1 MDLKNLLIT
10 LASSEGVGYMDTV
23 ADIAAKQLSPFSKVT
38 KTDNCL
44 MAEFGEG
51 DYTIM
56 LEAHMDE
63 VAMIVTEVF
72 DDGFLSVAPVGSI
85 DARLLPAQPVKIYGK
100 QTVSGTFTSVPPHI
114 KNEDSVPSF
123 DTCKIDTGDMAIGEK
138 VSQGDLVLFD
148 APAIELK
155 NNRISSKALDNR
167 AGMAAVIMA
176 AKKIATQNPKSKV
189 VLLFPTGEEL
199 GLRGARV
206 SAYDI
211 PADECIVVDVSFGD
225 CMEVPAS
232 KTAKLGS
239 GAMIGI
245 SPVLDKNIYN
255 KLKRF
260 TSRAEHVDD
269 LVFYHFFHHCARVAK
284 VLTGVK
290 VTGEIVEVFTK
301 CRRERYAQV
310 GVDIDFADSHFSCLT
325 EHIFWDTDCIW
336 HMSAISVN
344 DFDIFLCD

>member
-10 LASSEGVGYMDTV
+10 LASSEGVGYMDAV

-255 KLKRF
+255 KLKRLAKENGIPF
-260 TSRAEHVDD
+260 TLEVMGGATSTDADVITLTRSGIPSGLISIPLRNMHTPAEV
-269 LVFYHFFHHCARVAK
+269 
-284 VLTGVK
+284 
-290 VTGEIVEVFTK
+290 
-301 CRRERYAQV
+301 
-310 GVDIDFADSHFSCLT
+310 VDI
-325 EHIFWDTDCIW
+325 
-336 HMSAISVN
+336 N
-344 DFDIFLCD
+344 DVKAVANLIAAYVEGGGLNG

>member
-85 DARLLPAQPVKIYGK
+85 DARLLPAQPVKIYGE

-255 KLKRF
+255 KLKLLAKENDIPF
-260 TSRAEHVDD
+260 TLEVMGGATSTDADVITLTRSGIPSGLISIPLRNMHTPAEV
-269 LVFYHFFHHCARVAK
+269 
-284 VLTGVK
+284 
-290 VTGEIVEVFTK
+290 
-301 CRRERYAQV
+301 
-310 GVDIDFADSHFSCLT
+310 VDI
-325 EHIFWDTDCIW
+325 
-336 HMSAISVN
+336 N
-344 DFDIFLCD
+344 DVKAVANLIAAYVEGGGLNG

>member
-1 MDLKNLLIT
+1 MDLKNLLIK

-255 KLKRF
+255 KLKRLAKENGIPF
-260 TSRAEHVDD
+260 TLEVMGGATSTDADVITLTRSGIPSGLISIPLRNMHTPAEV
-269 LVFYHFFHHCARVAK
+269 
-284 VLTGVK
+284 
-290 VTGEIVEVFTK
+290 
-301 CRRERYAQV
+301 
-310 GVDIDFADSHFSCLT
+310 VDI
-325 EHIFWDTDCIW
+325 
-336 HMSAISVN
+336 N
-344 DFDIFLCD
+344 DVKAVANLIAAYVEGGGLNG

>member
-10 LASSEGVGYMDTV
+10 LASSEGVGYMDAV

-176 AKKIATQNPKSKV
+176 AKKIATQSPKSKV

-255 KLKRF
+255 KLKRLAKENGIPF
-260 TSRAEHVDD
+260 TLEVMGGATSTDADVITLTRSGIPSGLISIPLRNMHTPAEV
-269 LVFYHFFHHCARVAK
+269 
-284 VLTGVK
+284 
-290 VTGEIVEVFTK
+290 
-301 CRRERYAQV
+301 
-310 GVDIDFADSHFSCLT
+310 VDI
-325 EHIFWDTDCIW
+325 
-336 HMSAISVN
+336 N
-344 DFDIFLCD
+344 DVKAVANLIAAYVEGGGLNG

>member
-1 MDLKNLLIT
+1 MDLKNLLIK

-23 ADIAAKQLSPFSKVT
+23 ADIAVRQLSPFSKVT

-155 NNRISSKALDNR
+155 NNRISGKALDNR

-176 AKKIATQNPKSKV
+176 AKKIATQNPKSNV

-255 KLKRF
+255 KLKRLAKENDIPF
-260 TSRAEHVDD
+260 TLEVMGGATSTDADVITLTRSGIPSGLISIPLRNMHTPAEV
-269 LVFYHFFHHCARVAK
+269 
-284 VLTGVK
+284 
-290 VTGEIVEVFTK
+290 
-301 CRRERYAQV
+301 
-310 GVDIDFADSHFSCLT
+310 VDI
-325 EHIFWDTDCIW
+325 
-336 HMSAISVN
+336 N
-344 DFDIFLCD
+344 DVKAVANLIAAYVEGGGLNG

>member
-1 MDLKNLLIT
+1 MDLKNLLIK

-23 ADIAAKQLSPFSKVT
+23 ADIAVRQLSPFSKVT

-123 DTCKIDTGDMAIGEK
+123 DTCKIDTGDVNIGEK

-148 APAIELK
+148 APAVELK

-176 AKKIATQNPKSKV
+176 AKKIAAQNPKSKL

-206 SAYDI
+206 SAYYI

-255 KLKRF
+255 KLKRLAKENDIPF
-260 TSRAEHVDD
+260 TLEVMGGATSTDADVITLTRSGIPSGLISIPLRNMHTPAEV
-269 LVFYHFFHHCARVAK
+269 
-284 VLTGVK
+284 
-290 VTGEIVEVFTK
+290 
-301 CRRERYAQV
+301 
-310 GVDIDFADSHFSCLT
+310 VDI
-325 EHIFWDTDCIW
+325 
-336 HMSAISVN
+336 N
-344 DFDIFLCD
+344 DVKAVANLIAAYVEGGGLNG

>member
-1 MDLKNLLIT
+1 MDLKNLLID

-255 KLKRF
+255 KLKLLAKENDIPF
-260 TSRAEHVDD
+260 TLEVMGGATSTDADVITLTRSGIPSGLISIPLRNMHTPAEV
-269 LVFYHFFHHCARVAK
+269 
-284 VLTGVK
+284 
-290 VTGEIVEVFTK
+290 
-301 CRRERYAQV
+301 
-310 GVDIDFADSHFSCLT
+310 VDI
-325 EHIFWDTDCIW
+325 
-336 HMSAISVN
+336 N
-344 DFDIFLCD
+344 DVKAVANLIAAYVEGGGLNG

>member
-255 KLKRF
+255 KLKRLAKENGIPF
-260 TSRAEHVDD
+260 TLEVMGGATSTDADVITLTRSGIPSGLISIPLRNMHTPAEV
-269 LVFYHFFHHCARVAK
+269 
-284 VLTGVK
+284 
-290 VTGEIVEVFTK
+290 
-301 CRRERYAQV
+301 
-310 GVDIDFADSHFSCLT
+310 VDI
-325 EHIFWDTDCIW
+325 
-336 HMSAISVN
+336 N
-344 DFDIFLCD
+344 DVKAVANLIAAYVEGGGLNG

>member
-63 VAMIVTEVF
+63 VAMIVAEVF

-148 APAIELK
+148 APSVELK

-176 AKKIATQNPKSKV
+176 AKKIATQSPKSKV

-245 SPVLDKNIYN
+245 SPVLDKNIHN
-255 KLKRF
+255 KLKRLAKENDIPF
-260 TSRAEHVDD
+260 TLEVMGGATSTDADVITLTRSGIPSGLISIPLRNMHTPAEV
-269 LVFYHFFHHCARVAK
+269 
-284 VLTGVK
+284 
-290 VTGEIVEVFTK
+290 
-301 CRRERYAQV
+301 
-310 GVDIDFADSHFSCLT
+310 VDI
-325 EHIFWDTDCIW
+325 
-336 HMSAISVN
+336 N
-344 DFDIFLCD
+344 DVKAVANLIAAYVEGGGLNG

>member
-255 KLKRF
+255 KLKRLAKENDIPF
-260 TSRAEHVDD
+260 TLEVMGGATSTDADVITLTRSGIPSGLISIPLRNMHTPAEV
-269 LVFYHFFHHCARVAK
+269 
-284 VLTGVK
+284 
-290 VTGEIVEVFTK
+290 
-301 CRRERYAQV
+301 
-310 GVDIDFADSHFSCLT
+310 VDI
-325 EHIFWDTDCIW
+325 
-336 HMSAISVN
+336 N
-344 DFDIFLCD
+344 DVKAVANLIAAYVEGGGLNG

>member
-23 ADIAAKQLSPFSKVT
+23 ADIAARQLSPFSKVT

-255 KLKRF
+255 KLKRLAKENGIPF
-260 TSRAEHVDD
+260 TLEVMGGATSTDADVITLTRSGIPSGLISIPLRNMHTPAEV
-269 LVFYHFFHHCARVAK
+269 
-284 VLTGVK
+284 
-290 VTGEIVEVFTK
+290 
-301 CRRERYAQV
+301 
-310 GVDIDFADSHFSCLT
+310 VDI
-325 EHIFWDTDCIW
+325 
-336 HMSAISVN
+336 N
-344 DFDIFLCD
+344 DVKAVANLIAAYVEGGGLNG